1 MKTYNKSNTSFFNA
15 DLESQL
21 LAVSSLGDGYEAGSN
36 GEYTDEVILGSR
48 DFGIWEG
55 EVEEDEDF

>member
-1 MKTYNKSNTSFFNA
+1 MPILKM
-15 DLESQL
+15 
-21 LAVSSLGDGYEAGSN
+21 LAVSSLGDDYVAGSN

>member
-1 MKTYNKSNTSFFNA
+1 MKTYNKPNTSFFNA

-21 LAVSSLGDGYEAGSN
+21 LAVSSLGDDYVSGSN

-55 EVEEDEDF
+55 EEEDEDF